1 MKELSLRIAVRLMNA
16 KLSLRRQEGQGMIEY
31 GMIIAL
37 VAILAIAA
45 YKLLG
50 QKLADFITNRV
61 LPVFNG

>member
-16 KLSLRRQEGQGMIEY
+16 KVIRRQAGQGMIEY

-37 VAILAIAA
+37 VAIIAIAG

-50 QKLADFITNRV
+50 EGLRDFINNKV
-61 LPVFNG
+61 LPVFS